1 MTKKP
6 NEPRTGA
13 ESELES
19 RLVMS
24 RRRFARVL
32 LGGAAG
38 AYAVPLIASFSMEGL
53 MIGGAHAAVS
63 RGFFNASNQGRE
75 AIRENFPFL
84 SANQFPGQGLDPRP
98 YK

>member
-1 MTKKP
+1 MTKKSK
-6 NEPRTGA
+6 EPHTGA
-13 ESELES
+13 ESELEN
-19 RLVMS
+19 RLLMS

-53 MIGGAHAAVS
+53 MIGSAHAAIP
-63 RGFFNASNQGRE
+63 RGFFHASNQGRDN
-75 AIRENFPFL
+75 IYENFPFL
-84 SANQFPGQGLDPRP
+84 SANQFPGQGLDPHR